1 MAKPIIPVVNRGD
14 VLGQGGSDLVT
25 AATINDHTY
34 VAITPLVG
42 ATDAGEHHTCT
53 VSATSIDTN
62 SWDTLTTLEV
72 PVGTTIYG
80 RWSEVVIG
88 SGDTAMVYRG

>member
-1 MAKPIIPVVNRGD
+1 MAKPIIQPVNRGD

-25 AATINDHTY
+25 AGTINAHTY

-42 ATDAGEHHTCT
+42 GTDAGEHHTCT
-53 VSATSIDTN
+53 VTAVSSDTN
-62 SWDTLTTLEV
+62 DWDSLSSLEV

-80 RWSEVVIG
+80 RWSEVIIG

>member
-25 AATINDHTY
+25 NATVSAHTY
-34 VAITPLVG
+34 IAITPLVG
-42 ATDAGEHHTCT
+42 NADAGEHHTCT
-53 VSATSIDTN
+53 VTAVSEDTN
-62 SWDTLTTLEV
+62 DWDSLSSLEV

-80 RWSEVVIG
+80 RWSSVTIA